1 MVVTLWQPSPVHT
14 LRIARVLLLAV
25 AALVLSIGVIR
36 FVANVPNGEGGHCG
50 PGWTTEYD
58 GPCDTALKAG
68 KIDSGVELVLAWTF
82 VGLAVV
88 GLRDPASDGAAI

>member
-1 MVVTLWQPSPVHT
+1 M
-14 LRIARVLLLAV
+14 LAL

-58 GPCDTALKAG
+58 GPCDTALKARQ
-68 KIDSGVELVLAWTF
+68 IEAGVEFALAWTF

-88 GLRDPASDGAAI
+88 GLRDPASDQTAA